1 MVPRPRPKAAPINAA
16 AITMVIEDAFFPPAN
31 RKPTYAKHNVQ
42 RTMRRFMGVAFIEVC
57 HGWTQEESNS
67 GTGVPLSGVSMMLVE
82 KPTKTEQELSGF
94 AVQAVRIREAEAT
107 IRIRARAA
115 IASLL
120 L

>member
-1 MVPRPRPKAAPINAA
+1 
-16 AITMVIEDAFFPPAN
+16 
-31 RKPTYAKHNVQ
+31 
-42 RTMRRFMGVAFIEVC
+42 
-57 HGWTQEESNS
+57 
-67 GTGVPLSGVSMMLVE
+67 MLVE
-82 KPTKTEQELSGF
+82 KPTKTEQGLSGF